1 MNRFFNSLRN
11 AFQIEELRERI
22 LFTALMLLIVR
33 VGSFISVPGVDMS
46 RIGQGAM
53 GSDTLFGMFNMFVGG
68 AYQNAAIFALGI
80 MPYISASIIVQLFGA
95 VVPFLQKLDQEG
107 EEGRKQKNNITRYL
121 TVLLAFAQG
130 IAIAISLQQLDTGNG
145 IPAVLPSVQGPA
157 FTLMAAAI
165 FTSGTVF
172 LMWIGEQITEKGIG
186 NGVSLIIF
194 IGIMARL
201 PQAIGEEFSLVM
213 NGSRNPVFELII
225 IGILIGVIAGVV
237 MFTQA
242 VRKIPVSYAKR
253 RMGNKVYG
261 GSTQHLPIQLTTAN
275 VMPIIFA
282 QAIMFIPNTIV
293 QYLPD
298 TDMARFIGQNFQYT
312 SFLYSAVFALLII
325 FFTFFYTAIVF
336 NPRDVAE
343 NMRKNGGYIPGVRPG
358 KPTEEYIDNIL
369 TKVTVPGSLFL
380 ALIAIMPA
388 FASRLQV
395 SPTFATFFGGTS
407 LLIMVGVAL
416 DTLKQIESYL
426 LMRHYDGFMKSGKL
440 RGRQAAGVPS

>member
-1 MNRFFNSLRN
+1 M
-11 AFQIEELRERI
+11 
-22 LFTALMLLIVR
+22 FT
-33 VGSFISVPGVDMS
+33 
-46 RIGQGAM
+46 
-53 GSDTLFGMFNMFVGG
+53 GG
-68 AYQNAAIFALGI
+68 AYENAAIFALGI
-80 MPYISASIIVQLFGA
+80 MPYISASIIIQLFGA
-95 VVPFLQKLDQEG
+95 VVPYFQKLQQEG
-107 EEGRKQKNNITRYL
+107 EEGRKQINNMTRYL
-121 TVLLAFAQG
+121 TIALAFAQG
-130 IAIAISLQQLDTGNG
+130 VAIAFSLQTADAGGGTSM
-145 IPAVLPSVQGPA
+145 IPEQVQGMS
-157 FTLMAAAI
+157 FVIMAAAI
-165 FTSGTVF
+165 FTAGTVF

-194 IGIMARL
+194 IGIMAQL
-201 PQAIGEEFSLVM
+201 PQAIVEEVSLVTA
-213 NGSRNPVFELII
+213 GTRNIVVELII
-225 IGILIGVIAGVV
+225 VAILIGIIAGVV

-242 VRKIPVSYAKR
+242 ARKIPVMYAKR
-253 RMGNKVYG
+253 RVGAKQYG
-261 GSTQHLPIQLTTAN
+261 GTTQHLPIQLTTAN

-293 QYLPD
+293 QYLPESG
-298 TDMARFIGQNFQYT
+298 MARFIGLNFQYD
-312 SFLYSAVFALLII
+312 SVLYSLVFALLII

-380 ALIAIMPA
+380 ALVAVMPA
-388 FASRLQV
+388 FASSLGV
-395 SPTFATFFGGTS
+395 SPTFASFFGGTS

-440 RGRQAAGVPS
+440 RGRQVGVPS

>member
-1 MNRFFNSLRN
+1 MNRFFKSLRD

-22 LFTALMLLIVR
+22 LFTALMLLVVR
-33 VGSFISVPGVDMS
+33 IGSFISVPGVDMS
-46 RIGQGAM
+46 QVGHSRM
-53 GSDTLFGMFNMFVGG
+53 GTNTLFGMFNMFVGG
-68 AYQNAAIFALGI
+68 AYENGAIFALGI

-95 VVPFLQKLDQEG
+95 VIPFLQKLDQEG

-121 TVLLAFAQG
+121 TVGLAFAQG
-130 IAIAISLQQLDTGNG
+130 VAIAVSLQTADAGG
-145 IPAVLPSVQGPA
+145 GKPVVLASVAGPFFVA
-157 FTLMAAAI
+157 MAASI
-165 FTSGTVF
+165 FTAGTIF
-172 LMWIGEQITEKGIG
+172 LMWVGEQITEKGIG

-201 PQAIGEEFSLVM
+201 PRALGEEIGLVA
-213 NGSRNPVFELII
+213 GGTRNVVVELII
-225 IGILIGVIAGVV
+225 LAILVGVIAGVV

-242 VRKIPVSYAKR
+242 MRKIPVSYAKR

-261 GSTQHLPIQLTTAN
+261 GQTQHLPIQLTTAN

-293 QYLPD
+293 QYLPESGI
-298 TDMARFIGQNFQYT
+298 ARFIGMNFQYA
-312 SFLYSAVFALLII
+312 SPLYSLVFAVLII

-380 ALIAIMPA
+380 ALVAIMPA
-388 FASRLQV
+388 FASGLGV
-395 SPTFATFFGGTS
+395 SPTFASFFGGTS
-407 LLIMVGVAL
+407 LLILVGVAI

-440 RGRQAAGVPS
+440 RGRQVGVPS

>member
-33 VGSFISVPGVDMS
+33 VGSFIAVPGMNMS
-46 RIGQGAM
+46 QVGAGNM
-53 GSDTLFGMFNMFVGG
+53 QANTLFGMFNMFTGG
-68 AYQNAAIFALGI
+68 AYENGAIFALGI

-95 VVPFLQKLDQEG
+95 VVPYLQKLDQEG

-130 IAIAISLQQLDTGNG
+130 IAIAISLQETPIGNNTA
-145 IPAVLPSVQGPA
+145 AVLDSVAGPT
-157 FTLMAAAI
+157 FVLTAAAI
-165 FTSGTVF
+165 FTAGTVF

-194 IGIMARL
+194 IGIMARF
-201 PQAIGEEFSLVM
+201 PQAIGEELSLVTA
-213 NGSRNPVFELII
+213 GTRNIVVELII
-225 IGILIGVIAGVV
+225 VGILIAVIAGVV

-293 QYLPD
+293 QYLPE
-298 TDMARFIGQNFQYT
+298 TDLARFIGLNFQY
-312 SFLYSAVFALLII
+312 SSVLYSAVFAVLII

-380 ALIAIMPA
+380 ALVAIMPA
-388 FASRLQV
+388 FASRLGV

-440 RGRQAAGVPS
+440 RGRQAAVPS

>member
-1 MNRFFNSLRN
+1 
-11 AFQIEELRERI
+11 
-22 LFTALMLLIVR
+22 LMLLIVR
-33 VGSFISVPGVDMS
+33 VGSFIAVPGMNLSQV
-46 RIGQGAM
+46 GAGNM
-53 GSDTLFGMFNMFVGG
+53 NANTLFGMFNMFVGG
-68 AYQNAAIFALGI
+68 AYENGAIFALGI

-95 VVPFLQKLDQEG
+95 VVPYLQKLDQEG
-107 EEGRKQKNNITRYL
+107 EEGRKQKNNLTRYL

-130 IAIAISLQQLDTGNG
+130 IAIAISLQETPVGNNTA
-145 IPAVLPSVQGPA
+145 AVLEAVQGPT
-157 FTLMAAAI
+157 FVLTAAAI
-165 FTSGTVF
+165 FTAGTVF

-201 PQAIGEEFSLVM
+201 PQAIGEELALVTA
-213 NGSRNPVFELII
+213 GTRNLVVEAII
-225 IGILIGVIAGVV
+225 LAILVAVIAGVV

-293 QYLPD
+293 QYLPES
-298 TDMARFIGQNFQYT
+298 DMARFIGQNFQYD
-312 SFLYSAVFALLII
+312 SALYSTVFALLII

-380 ALIAIMPA
+380 ALVAIMPA
-388 FASRLQV
+388 FASRLGV

-440 RGRQAAGVPS
+440 RGRQAAVPS

>member
-1 MNRFFNSLRN
+1 MNRFFTSLRN
-11 AFQIEELRERI
+11 AFAIEELRERI

-46 RIGQGAM
+46 QIGQSSMNAN
-53 GSDTLFGMFNMFVGG
+53 TLFGMFNMFVGG
-68 AYQNAAIFALGI
+68 AYQNAAIFALGV

-95 VVPFLQKLDQEG
+95 VVPYLQKLDQEG

-130 IAIAISLQQLDTGNG
+130 IAIAISLQETPIGNG
-145 IPAVLPSVQGPA
+145 VPAVLPAVAGPT
-157 FTLMAAAI
+157 FVVLAAAI
-165 FTSGTVF
+165 ITAGTDV

-186 NGVSLIIF
+186 NGISLIIF
-194 IGIMARL
+194 IGIMAQFPL
-201 PQAIGEEFSLVM
+201 ALGEEISLVAA
-213 NGSRNPVFELII
+213 GTRNIVIELII
-225 IGILIGVIAGVV
+225 FALLIAVIAGVV

-261 GSTQHLPIQLTTAN
+261 GTTQHLPIQLTTAN

-293 QYLPD
+293 QYLPESG
-298 TDMARFIGQNFQYT
+298 MARFIGMNFQYT
-312 SFLYSAVFALLII
+312 SPLYSLVFAVMII

-388 FASRLQV
+388 FAAGLGI

-440 RGRQAAGVPS
+440 RGRQAAVPG

>member
-33 VGSFISVPGVDMS
+33 VGSFIAVPGMNLSQV
-46 RIGQGAM
+46 
-53 GSDTLFGMFNMFVGG
+53 GSGNMNANTLFGMFNMFVGG
-68 AYQNAAIFALGI
+68 AYENGAIFALGI

-95 VVPFLQKLDQEG
+95 VVPYLQKLDQEG
-107 EEGRKQKNNITRYL
+107 EEGRKQKNNLTRYL
-121 TVLLAFAQG
+121 TVVLAFAQG
-130 IAIAISLQQLDTGNG
+130 VAIAISLQETPVGNNTA
-145 IPAVLPSVQGPA
+145 AVLESVAGPT
-157 FTLMAAAI
+157 FVLTAAAI
-165 FTSGTVF
+165 FTAGTVF

-201 PQAIGEEFSLVM
+201 PQAIVEELSLVTA
-213 NGSRNPVFELII
+213 GTRNVVVELII
-225 IGILIGVIAGVV
+225 LAILIAVIAGVV

-293 QYLPD
+293 QYLPES
-298 TDMARFIGQNFQYT
+298 DMARFIGQNFQYH
-312 SFLYSAVFALLII
+312 SPLYSTVFAVLII

-380 ALIAIMPA
+380 ALVAIMPA
-388 FASRLQV
+388 FASRLGV
-395 SPTFATFFGGTS
+395 APTFATFFGGTS

-440 RGRQAAGVPS
+440 RGRQAAVPS